1 MRTESGPDTEG
12 SSKDCVGCLRG
23 KIPSGLRGNDEVAG
37 EREGGAGDRD
47 GREGGLTCSVFTL

>member
-47 GREGGLTCSVFTL
+47 GREGVVMLL